1 MKKNKGLI
9 IALLLITVIGITAFL
24 LFHEKKIKVTNIIID
39 DNISLY
45 VGERKVIDIKVL
57 PEDAPDKSVIWES
70 ENNDIALVLN
80 GTVEG
85 IAPGTTKVKVSS
97 TSDKITSEC
106 VVQVLERTIEKIE
119 LDKTEIN
126 LVKGNTIT
134 LTSVITPNDLHDKK
148 ITWTSS
154 DSNVATVDENG
165 MITAIGNGSTEIKA
179 MVDGIT
185 ATCKVN
191 VITLVS
197 SIELNKKDITLL
209 PGSTEILSFNMSPS
223 DSSNKEVTWM
233 SSDADVVSVDNGKIV
248 GKSSGTAKIIV
259 TTIDGNKTSV
269 CNVKVIGIKKFDQR
283 NKAVIEYLKSPSESS
298 VVSIHKKMCKGS
310 DITCHRPVKYNTSLT
325 GDINVYRYSN
335 NKKEFVIKTNSKN
348 LHYYLIPNNTYY
360 LESVSNKEKIEVVNI
375 TGDLRMINVPGLA
388 NMRDLGGY
396 KADGG
401 TVKYGKVFRS
411 ATTNNLTTMND
422 LNNLGIGRV
431 VDLRPNGEINHKSAV
446 ESIRKSISVTNYNNG
461 KDVKKAVELIM
472 KAVVNEKTNVLFN
485 CNIGRDRTGTVAYVI
500 EGILGVSKDNRFID
514 YELTYLY
521 SGARTRNYGPF
532 KTLVSKF
539 NSFSMNEYEQE
550 RFINWYLSLDNNKE
564 KDLELIN
571 NFRKVMI
578 DGNPHI
584 YKIVNG
590 KLALA

>member
-1 MKKNKGLI
+1 MKKNKGII

-24 LFHEKKIKVTNIIID
+24 LFHEKRIKVTNIIID
-39 DNISLY
+39 DNVSLY
-45 VGERKVIDIKVL
+45 VGERKVIDVKIV
-57 PEDAPDKSVIWES
+57 PEDATDKSVIWES

-106 VVQVLERTIEKIE
+106 MVQVLERTIEKIE

-191 VITLVS
+191 VKTLVS

-209 PGSTEILSFNMSPS
+209 PGSTEILSFNMSPP

-233 SSDADVVSVDNGKIV
+233 SSDANVVSVDNGKIV

-298 VVSIHKKMCKGS
+298 VV
-310 DITCHRPVKYNTSLT
+310 

-360 LESVSNKEKIEVVNI
+360 LESVSNKEKIEVLNI